1 MKVISPG
8 VVALRPI
15 KITVNKLDQEM
26 VDWWIMQGAEA
37 QEIHDPYWTHNR
49 GNVVDKH
56 YRIRLRGLGGKW
68 SHKFNDG
75 SGIHLI
81 HLPEIYASTAS
92 LFCLKFFDAIIN
104 HNIEV
109 PKNEDSLQQ

>member
-1 MKVISPG
+1 MKVILPG
-8 VVALRPI
+8 AVALRPI

-37 QEIHDPYWTHNR
+37 QEIHDPYWSHHR
-49 GNVVDKH
+49 GNVIDKH
-56 YRIRLRGLGGKW
+56 YRIRVQGLGGKW
-68 SHKFNDG
+68 SHKFNDN

-81 HLPEIYASTAS
+81 HLPENYASTAS

-109 PKNEDSLQQ
+109 DDHATQT

>member
-8 VVALRPI
+8 AVALRPI
-15 KITVNKLDQEM
+15 KITVNKLNQEM

-37 QEIHDPYWTHNR
+37 QEIHDPYHTHHR
-49 GNVVDKH
+49 GHVIDRH
-56 YRIRLRGLGGKW
+56 YRIRVKGLGGKW

-75 SGIHLI
+75 SGIYLI
-81 HLPEIYASTAS
+81 HLPENYASTAS

-109 PKNEDSLQQ
+109 PRYEDSL

>member
-8 VVALRPI
+8 AVALRPI
-15 KITVNKLDQEM
+15 KITVTKLDQEM
-26 VDWWIMQGAEA
+26 VDWWIIQGAEA
-37 QEIHDPYWTHNR
+37 QEIHDPYHTHRR
-49 GNVVDKH
+49 GHVVDRH
-56 YRIRLRGLGGKW
+56 YRIRVKGLGGKW

-81 HLPEIYASTAS
+81 HLPENYASTAS
-92 LFCLKFFDAIIN
+92 LFCLKFFDVIIN

-109 PKNEDSLQQ
+109 PRYEDSL

>member
-1 MKVISPG
+1 MRVILPG
-8 VVALRPI
+8 AVAFRPI

-26 VDWWIMQGAEA
+26 VDWWVMQGAEA
-37 QEIHDPYWTHNR
+37 QEIHDPYYNNR
-49 GNVVDKH
+49 GTSTVDTH
-56 YRIRLRGLGGKW
+56 YRIRVPNVIGSKW

-75 SGIHLI
+75 SGIYLI
-81 HLPEIYASTAS
+81 HLPETYASTAS

-109 PKNEDSLQQ
+109 DEDATETQ

>member
-15 KITVNKLDQEM
+15 KLVTSSLTQEM
-26 VDWWIMQGAEA
+26 VDWWVMQGAEA
-37 QEIHDPYWTHNR
+37 QEITDHFYGRSGPKTEKNF
-49 GNVVDKH
+49 
-56 YRIRLRGLGGKW
+56 RIKMPGSKW

-81 HLPEIYASTAS
+81 HLREEYAPTAS
-92 LFCLKFFDAIIN
+92 LFILKFTDCVIN
-104 HNIEV
+104 HDIEV
-109 PKNEDSLQQ
+109 PDPQLD

>member
-8 VVALRPI
+8 AVALRPI
-15 KITVNKLDQEM
+15 KITVTKLDQEI
-26 VDWWIMQGAEA
+26 VDWWIIQGAEA
-37 QEIHDPYWTHNR
+37 QEIHDPYHTHHR
-49 GNVVDKH
+49 GHVVDRH
-56 YRIRLRGLGGKW
+56 YRIRVKGLGGKW

-81 HLPEIYASTAS
+81 HLPENYASTAS
-92 LFCLKFFDAIIN
+92 LFCLKFFDVIIN

-109 PKNEDSLQQ
+109 PRYEDSL